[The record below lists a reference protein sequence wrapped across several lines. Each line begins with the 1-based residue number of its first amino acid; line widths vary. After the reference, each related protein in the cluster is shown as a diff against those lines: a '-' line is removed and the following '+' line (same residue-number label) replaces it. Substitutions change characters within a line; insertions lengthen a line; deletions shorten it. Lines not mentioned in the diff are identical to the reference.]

1 MDKDKVLNVLA
12 GIIDPELHISIVEL
26 GLIYDV
32 TINPDPENT
41 DKYSIEIVMTLTS
54 PGCPIGPQLQAAVHH
69 RVEKMEEVSQVK
81 VNLVFTPPWD
91 PREHAS
97 EDAQMELGLI

>member
-1 MDKDKVLNVLA
+1 MDKDTVLNALA

-32 TINPDPENT
+32 VLTPDEANEGKFKAEVT
-41 DKYSIEIVMTLTS
+41 MTLTS

-69 RVEKMEEVSQVK
+69 RTEKMEQISEAK
-81 VNLVFTPPWD
+81 VNLVFNPPWD